1 MTLLHVTNQ
10 LVAFF
15 SKEHVLSKE
24 DFSMIS
30 VDAKLEDV
38 RDSVILTALEHLI
51 EMGIVKKIVN
61 QDAWIMSVP
70 PGLNGQEI
78 SISLPVATAIADTI
92 NTFYKANNIDANP
105 VDALDLGEG
114 HIIALIEILHD
125 LINEQ
130 KE

>member
-10 LVAFF
+10 LISFF
-15 SKEHVLSKE
+15 TKEHILSKE

-30 VDAKLEDV
+30 VDSKLEDV
-38 RDSVILTALEHLI
+38 RDSIILTSLEHLI
-51 EMGIVKKIVN
+51 ELGIVKKIID

-70 PGLNGQEI
+70 AGLNGQEI
-78 SISLPVATAIADTI
+78 SISLPVASAIADTI

-105 VDALDLGEG
+105 VDPLDVGESN
-114 HIIALIEILHD
+114 IVTLIEILHD

-130 KE
+130 DQ

>member
-10 LVAFF
+10 LISFF
-15 SKEHVLSKE
+15 TKEHILSKE

-30 VDAKLEDV
+30 VDSKLEDV
-38 RDSVILTALEHLI
+38 RDSIILTSLEHLI
-51 EMGIVKKIVN
+51 ELGIVKKIVD

-70 PGLNGQEI
+70 AGLNGQEI
-78 SISLPVATAIADTI
+78 SISLPVASAIADTI

-105 VDALDLGEG
+105 VDPLDVGESN
-114 HIIALIEILHD
+114 IVTLIEILHD

-130 KE
+130 DQ